1 MNVSTSIKTA
11 TRLLVILA
19 IVATASTVY
28 SQTQGRSSSTR
39 MAGSLVE
46 EFSFVLKDFRMDHQG
61 QANNLNLTISYR
73 YSADITKADYPDFR
87 WLAKDVE
94 TFLTSYPN
102 EDDYW
107 EIVNKQIT
115 ALLLQKY
122 SGIVSVMC
130 EIKVDPTNV
139 VPYTRSSRVTRERSR
154 ARSALPQKSNSP
166 LGHSQYRPR

>member
-1 MNVSTSIKTA
+1 
-11 TRLLVILA
+11 
-19 IVATASTVY
+19 
-28 SQTQGRSSSTR
+28 

-73 YSADITKADYPDFR
+73 YAANITKADYPDFR

-115 ALLLQKY
+115 ALLLKKY
-122 SGIVSVMC
+122 SGIIAVTC

-154 ARSALPQKSNSP
+154 AGSNRRVVN
-166 LGHSQYRPR
+166 Y

>member
-1 MNVSTSIKTA
+1 
-11 TRLLVILA
+11 
-19 IVATASTVY
+19 VAS
-28 SQTQGRSSSTR
+28 
-39 MAGSLVE
+39 SLVE

-73 YSADITKADYPDFR
+73 YAANITKADYPDFR

-107 EIVNKQIT
+107 EIVNRQIT
-115 ALLLQKY
+115 ALLLKKY
-122 SGIVSVMC
+122 AGVVAVTC
-130 EIKVDPTNV
+130 EIKVDPTSV

-154 ARSALPQKSNSP
+154 VRSK
-166 LGHSQYRPR
+166 